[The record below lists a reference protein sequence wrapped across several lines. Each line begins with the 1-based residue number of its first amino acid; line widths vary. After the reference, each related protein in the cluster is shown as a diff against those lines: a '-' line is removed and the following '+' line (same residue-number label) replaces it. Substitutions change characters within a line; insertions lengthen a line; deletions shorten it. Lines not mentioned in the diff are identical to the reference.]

1 MFGEQLIP
9 KITAIQESMKKKILI
24 TADFTT
30 QITFDEVPSRSLSVF
45 EYRDSKNVAF
55 VQDLLAYTECSG
67 EL

>member
-1 MFGEQLIP
+1 MSGEQLIP

-45 EYRDSKNVAF
+45 EYRDSKNVA
-55 VQDLLAYTECSG
+55 L
-67 EL
+67 